1 MKKLMTI
8 SLAFVLLIL
17 LTNCD
22 SLAQDS
28 GPCKRIAY
36 TYYSSSEGGNGD
48 VYSVCADGS
57 HVTRLTDDPAYDGMP
72 AWSPDGTQLAFVSD
86 RSGMAQVYR
95 MDADGGN
102 VHQLTS
108 DLQNDQP
115 IWLPGGEQIA
125 VRTTDG
131 RGLWWWRVVDL
142 NSDHVVDLTEVS
154 YDFFFQKQAWS
165 PTSPEIAYMS
175 LTEQAG
181 RNDGSS
187 QIHVKAIDG
196 SYDRALTDNIWANV
210 NPVWSP
216 DGKQLAFLSE
226 MHGEYNVFALYVM
239 DADGGKVRQVSEP
252 KFTESAV
259 LSWSPDGK
267 QIVIGD
273 IFNGRVLIIYNVASG
288 QSRELLPVEEGETI
302 MEPAWQPQHTDLRK

>member
-1 MKKLMTI
+1 MKKLMII

-17 LTNCD
+17 STNCD
-22 SLAQDS
+22 SLAQSS
-28 GPCKRIAY
+28 GPCTRIAY
-36 TYYSSSEGGNGD
+36 TFYSANAGNNGD

-57 HVTRLTDDPAYDGMP
+57 DITRLTDDPAYDGAP

-86 RSGMAQVYR
+86 RSSTAQVYR

-102 VHQLTS
+102 VRQLTT

-115 IWLPGGEQIA
+115 VWLPDGQQIA

-131 RGLWWWRVVDL
+131 KGLWWWRVIDL
-142 NSDHVVDLTEVS
+142 NTNKMDDLTEAS

-165 PTSPEIAYMS
+165 PDGSQIATMS
-175 LTEQAG
+175 LKEQQG

-196 SYDRALTDNIWANV
+196 SYDRALTNNIWANI

-239 DADGGKVRQVSEP
+239 DVEGGKARQISDA
-252 KFTESAV
+252 KFTESA
-259 LSWSPDGK
+259 LFSWSPDGK
-267 QIVIGD
+267 QVAIGD
-273 IFNGRVLIIYNVASG
+273 IFLGKILLFDVDSG
-288 QSRELLPVEEGETI
+288 QSRELLAMQEGESMTD
-302 MEPAWQPQHTDLRK
+302 PAWQP